1 MSSVPCSFSSVFQ
14 RDTIQK
20 NNMPREHD
28 AVLRN
33 TRVCTTVNGQG
44 TIFGAFEAYQ
54 HLDFS
59 SLDSLRS
66 SFLHTYI
73 ADTRN
78 QNINDFSVKLF
89 YYRRRQAAAALR
101 KKYLPVLMDSPLSII
116 QALTGY
122 PDTEDI
128 LLGASVTKTSGE
140 RNWSSVHET
149 HRTERPM
156 PNRKPAKTGDVE
168 KGKKNCLSIK
178 SSSKQR

>member
-1 MSSVPCSFSSVFQ
+1 MSSVRCGFSSVFQ

-20 NNMPREHD
+20 SNMPREHD

-44 TIFGAFEAYQ
+44 TVLGAFEGYQ

-89 YYRRRQAAAALR
+89 YYRRRQAAALR

-116 QALTGY
+116 QALAEY
-122 PDTEDI
+122 PDTKDI

-156 PNRKPAKTGDVE
+156 PKRKPAKTEDVE
-168 KGKKNCLSIK
+168 KGKKNCFSIK